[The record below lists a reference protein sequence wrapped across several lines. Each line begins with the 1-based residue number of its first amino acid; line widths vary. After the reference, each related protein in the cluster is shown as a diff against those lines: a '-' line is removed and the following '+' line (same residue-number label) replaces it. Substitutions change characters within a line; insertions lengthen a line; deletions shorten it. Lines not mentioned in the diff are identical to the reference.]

1 MLKKIFGEDLEIYVD
16 EDFLFEEELLYLDS
30 EISRANKNNLWSG
43 EAGSTSDTG
52 TWTNRNFRLEKNN
65 QILQNIENR
74 ILEEY
79 SLNIEKIPQE
89 LVHKVFK
96 GLGPI
101 NRTSVGQGL
110 AVHDDLGPPE
120 LNLPV
125 AYGIVLYL
133 NDDFSGGELFYEKLG
148 LKIKPKRGMLV
159 MHSALPKYAHG
170 VTEVL
175 TGTRYG
181 ITLFVD
187 SVDQNF

>member
-30 EISRANKNNLWSG
+30 EIDRANKNNLWSG

-65 QILQNIENR
+65 QILQNIETR

-110 AVHDDLGPPE
+110 PVHDDLGPPE

-159 MHSALPKYAHG
+159 IHSALPKYAHG

-175 TGTRYG
+175 AGTRYG

-187 SVDQNF
+187 SVNQNF